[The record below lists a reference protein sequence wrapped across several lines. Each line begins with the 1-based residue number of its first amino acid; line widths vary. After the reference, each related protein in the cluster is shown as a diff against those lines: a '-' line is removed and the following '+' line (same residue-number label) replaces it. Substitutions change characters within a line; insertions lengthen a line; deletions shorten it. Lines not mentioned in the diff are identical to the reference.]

1 MAETTEKKDYK
12 DSINL
17 PKTTLEM
24 RAKAA
29 QKEPQTQKFWEDNK
43 IYEKNLAQ
51 RDKSNKFILH
61 DGPPYLSSGKIH
73 IGHALNKILKD
84 IIIKYKSQR
93 GCYAPY
99 VPGYDAHGLPIENA
113 VVKTIKGG
121 RQALTPGELR
131 KKCREFALENL
142 KGQEADFKR
151 LGVWGN
157 WEEPYLTIAP
167 KFEAEQIRVFG
178 EMFKKGYVQKGL
190 KPVYWCASC
199 ETALAEAEVEYADH
213 TSTSIYVKFQFFE
226 DGFPVC
232 PLLRQNFRSQSVR
245 PDPEGSIQCL
255 LILFPNKR

>member
-1 MAETTEKKDYK
+1 MAETTEKKDFK

-24 RAKAA
+24 RANAA
-29 QKEPQTQKFWEDNK
+29 QKEPVTQKFWEDNK
-43 IYEKNLAQ
+43 IYEKNLEQ
-51 RDKSNKFILH
+51 RDKANKFILH

-84 IIIKYKSQR
+84 IIIKYKSQK
-93 GCYAPY
+93 GYYAPY

-121 RQALTPGELR
+121 RQALTAGELR

-157 WEEPYLTIAP
+157 WA
-167 KFEAEQIRVFG
+167 
-178 EMFKKGYVQKGL
+178 
-190 KPVYWCASC
+190 
-199 ETALAEAEVEYADH
+199 
-213 TSTSIYVKFQFFE
+213 
-226 DGFPVC
+226 
-232 PLLRQNFRSQSVR
+232 
-245 PDPEGSIQCL
+245 
-255 LILFPNKR
+255 